1 MQTLSELNLKMHSI
15 THKTL
20 DLFVDRVKEHEGD
33 NVLKIILFG
42 SVARGDADKDS
53 DIDVLFILKECS
65 FEKKREICYISADV
79 EKDMDFDENA
89 YLQALTM
96 SEEESKGLDFYGLMI
111 NVDNEGVILYDS
123 QR

>member
-1 MQTLSELNLKMHSI
+1 MQTLSELDLKMNSI

-89 YLQALTM
+89 YLQALAM

>member
-1 MQTLSELNLKMHSI
+1 
-15 THKTL
+15 
-20 DLFVDRVKEHEGD
+20 LFVERVKKHEGD
-33 NVLKIILFG
+33 NLSRIILFG
-42 SVARGDADKDS
+42 SVARGEANIDS

-79 EKDMDFDENA
+79 EKDMNFDENA

-96 SEEESKGLDFYGLMI
+96 SEEESKGLDYYGLMI
-111 NVDNEGVILYDS
+111 NVNREGVVLYDS